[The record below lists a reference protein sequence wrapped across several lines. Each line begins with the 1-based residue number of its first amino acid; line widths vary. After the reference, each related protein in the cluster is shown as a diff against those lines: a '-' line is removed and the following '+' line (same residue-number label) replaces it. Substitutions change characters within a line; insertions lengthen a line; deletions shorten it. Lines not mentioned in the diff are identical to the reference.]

1 MIYKDNYGNYR
12 SPLLL
17 NNGDTIKNVN
27 DWNKKRKKIKDTW
40 MNLMGKWPPIIK
52 NQKFEIL
59 DTLKRENFYQY
70 RVRFYWVPNEQTEG
84 YLLIP
89 DKRGKKPAI
98 ISVFYEP
105 ETAIGI
111 GGKPNRDFAYQ
122 LTKRGFITLSLGTT
136 QTTKEKT
143 YSIYYPT
150 INNASLQPL
159 SALAYAAAN
168 AWEALA

>member
-1 MIYKDNYGNYR
+1 
-12 SPLLL
+12 
-17 NNGDTIKNVN
+17 
-27 DWNKKRKKIKDTW
+27 

-98 ISVFYEP
+98 ISVFMNLKLPLESV
-105 ETAIGI
+105 ENLIVTSLINLL
-111 GGKPNRDFAYQ
+111 KED
-122 LTKRGFITLSLGTT
+122 LS
-136 QTTKEKT
+136 
-143 YSIYYPT
+143 PCH
-150 INNASLQPL
+150 
-159 SALAYAAAN
+159 
-168 AWEALA
+168 

>member
-98 ISVFYEP
+98 ISVFMNLKLPLESV
-105 ETAIGI
+105 ENLIVTSLINLL
-111 GGKPNRDFAYQ
+111 KED
-122 LTKRGFITLSLGTT
+122 LS
-136 QTTKEKT
+136 
-143 YSIYYPT
+143 PCH
-150 INNASLQPL
+150 
-159 SALAYAAAN
+159 
-168 AWEALA
+168 

>member
-1 MIYKDNYGNYR
+1 
-12 SPLLL
+12 
-17 NNGDTIKNVN
+17 
-27 DWNKKRKKIKDTW
+27 
-40 MNLMGKWPPIIK
+40 MGKWPPIIK

-159 SALAYAAAN
+159 SALALSLIHISEPTRPY
-168 AWEALA
+168 